1 MPLNVIKFKKY
12 TKSLGHLQAKTRMTC
27 DNSGC
32 IINLLAFWPH
42 PSPMSSPALISLQ
55 RAHLAFGHHALLDDV
70 NFSIVKRERVGLI
83 GRNGAGKSSLLKL
96 LDGRVLPD
104 DGKVVSLDSLRIS
117 TVEQEPEL
125 DTTLSVI
132 EVLLLPPKGDE
143 NFDDE
148 DWQKPARALAWLDK
162 LGIDPDTSVSALSGG
177 MRKRVALAAALVH
190 NPDLLLLDE
199 PTNHLD
205 LEGITWLEAQLKST
219 QAGVLFITH
228 DRAFLDS
235 VATRIIELD
244 RGKLLSFPG
253 NFSAW
258 QVHKEEW
265 LNAQSQENARFDK
278 LLAQEEVWIRKGV
291 EARRTRNEGRVR
303 RLEQLRRERTDR
315 RDVAGK
321 VNLAIDSSQRSGK
334 LVAELENVSKS
345 FGEKVI
351 VENFSTTI
359 MRGDR
364 IGFIGP
370 NGAGKSTLL
379 QIILGVLQPD
389 QGEVKLGT
397 NIQIAY
403 FDQMRSQLDE
413 NATLADVINPGS
425 EWIEIGQSR
434 KHVMSYLN
442 DFLFEPARAQS
453 PVSSLS
459 GGERARL
466 LLARLFARPANI
478 LVLDEPTNDLDIETL
493 ELLESLLLEF
503 PGTVLLVSHDRLFL
517 DNVVTQTIVAEG
529 DGHWAGYVGGYQ
541 DWLVQK
547 ATQESV
553 ATQEK
558 PNGSARLANASSAA
572 QATVAPTNS
581 SSKAQSASRMAPWEL
596 RELEDLPAKIQ
607 ALEAEQAQWVEKLA
621 SPELYQAQD
630 GVLDT
635 VQAKIE
641 SVENE
646 LNKNFAR
653 WEALEAKR

>member
-1 MPLNVIKFKKY
+1 
-12 TKSLGHLQAKTRMTC
+12 
-27 DNSGC
+27 
-32 IINLLAFWPH
+32 
-42 PSPMSSPALISLQ
+42 MSSPALISLQ

-70 NFSIVKRERVGLI
+70 NFSIIKRERVGLI

-104 DGKVVSLDSLRIS
+104 DGKVVSLDSLRIA

-125 DTTLSVI
+125 DMTLTVI

-143 NFDDE
+143 HYDDE
-148 DWQKPARALAWLDK
+148 DWQKPARAMSWLDK

-177 MRKRVALAAALVH
+177 MCKRVALAAALVH

-205 LEGITWLEAQLKST
+205 LEGIAWLETQLKAT
-219 QAGVLFITH
+219 QAGVLLITH

-265 LNAQSQENARFDK
+265 LNAQNLENARFDK

-334 LVAELENVSKS
+334 LVAELENISKS

-351 VENFSTTI
+351 VDDFSTTI

-379 QIILGVLQPD
+379 QIILGALKPD
-389 QGEVKLGT
+389 HGTVKLGT
-397 NIQIAY
+397 SLQVAY

-434 KHVMSYLN
+434 KHVMSYLS

-517 DNVVTQTIVAEG
+517 DNVVTQTIVAQG
-529 DGHWAGYVGGYQ
+529 NGQWAGYVGGYQ

-547 ATQESV
+547 ALQDSNAFDTKTNE
-553 ATQEK
+553 AT
-558 PNGSARLANASSAA
+558 RLAGAANTASSSLLNAS
-572 QATVAPTNS
+572 QATESTSTSGN
-581 SSKAQSASRMAPWEL
+581 KAQSTSRMASWEA
-596 RELEDLPAKIQ
+596 RELDELPAKIQ
-607 ALEAEQAQWVEKLA
+607 ALESEQAEWVEKLA
-621 SPELYQAQD
+621 SPELYQTQD
-630 GVLDT
+630 GALDT

-641 SVENE
+641 IVENE
-646 LNKNFAR
+646 LKKQYAR

>member
-1 MPLNVIKFKKY
+1 
-12 TKSLGHLQAKTRMTC
+12 
-27 DNSGC
+27 
-32 IINLLAFWPH
+32 
-42 PSPMSSPALISLQ
+42 MSSPALISLQ

-70 NFSIVKRERVGLI
+70 NFSIIKRERVGLI

-96 LDGRVLPD
+96 LDGRVSPD
-104 DGKVVSLDSLRIS
+104 DGKVVSLDSLRIT

-125 DTTLSVI
+125 DMNLTVI

-143 NFDDE
+143 HFDDE
-148 DWQKPARALAWLDK
+148 DWQKPARAMSWLDK

-205 LEGITWLEAQLKST
+205 LEGIAWLETQLKAT
-219 QAGVLFITH
+219 QAGVLLITH

-265 LNAQSQENARFDK
+265 LNAQNLENARFDK

-351 VENFSTTI
+351 IDNFSTTI

-379 QIILGVLQPD
+379 QIILGVLKVD
-389 QGEVKLGT
+389 QGTVKLGT
-397 NIQIAY
+397 SLQVAY

-434 KHVMSYLN
+434 KHVMSYLS

-529 DGHWAGYVGGYQ
+529 NGHWAGYVGGYQ

-547 ATQESV
+547 AIQDSNPSDK
-553 ATQEK
+553 K
-558 PNGSARLANASSAA
+558 PNEANRSSATANATSNSTQSATATSSN
-572 QATVAPTNS
+572 PSGN
-581 SSKAQSASRMAPWEL
+581 KAQSANRLASWEA
-596 RELEDLPAKIQ
+596 RELETLPAEIQ
-607 ALEAEQAQWVEKLA
+607 ALESEQAEWIEKLA
-621 SPELYQAQD
+621 SPELYQTQD
-630 GVLDT
+630 GALNT
-635 VQAKIE
+635 VQTKIE
-641 SVENE
+641 IIENE
-646 LNKNFAR
+646 LKKYYAR

>member
-1 MPLNVIKFKKY
+1 
-12 TKSLGHLQAKTRMTC
+12 
-27 DNSGC
+27 
-32 IINLLAFWPH
+32 
-42 PSPMSSPALISLQ
+42 MSSPALISLQ

-96 LDGRVLPD
+96 LGGHVSPD
-104 DGKVVSLDSLRIS
+104 DGKVVSLDSLRIA

-125 DTTLSVI
+125 DTQLSVI

-143 NFDDE
+143 HFDDE
-148 DWQKPARALAWLDK
+148 DWQKPARAMSWLDK

-177 MRKRVALAAALVH
+177 MRKRVALATALVH

-205 LEGITWLEAQLKST
+205 LEGIAWLESQLKST
-219 QAGVLFITH
+219 QAGVLLITH

-265 LNAQSQENARFDK
+265 LNAQNLENARFDK

-321 VNLAIDSSQRSGK
+321 VQLSIDSSQRSGK

-345 FGEKVI
+345 FGEKII
-351 VENFSTTI
+351 VDDFSTTI

-370 NGAGKSTLL
+370 NGVGKTTLL
-379 QIILGVLQPD
+379 QIILGVLKPD
-389 QGEVKLGT
+389 HGTVKLGT
-397 NIQIAY
+397 NLQVAY

-434 KHVMSYLN
+434 KHVMSYLS

-529 DGHWAGYVGGYQ
+529 NGHWASYIGGYQ

-547 ATQESV
+547 AIQDSTTSDK
-553 ATQEK
+553 K
-558 PNGSARLANASSAA
+558 PNATANSHAGSSTSAGA
-572 QATVAPTNS
+572 MQATASTGATAG
-581 SSKAQSASRMAPWEL
+581 KAQSASRMAPWEA

-607 ALEAEQAQWVEKLA
+607 ALESEQAEWVEKLA
-621 SPELYQAQD
+621 SPELYQTQD
-630 GVLDT
+630 GALDT

-641 SVENE
+641 IVEDE
-646 LNKNFAR
+646 LKKHYTR

>member
-1 MPLNVIKFKKY
+1 
-12 TKSLGHLQAKTRMTC
+12 
-27 DNSGC
+27 
-32 IINLLAFWPH
+32 
-42 PSPMSSPALISLQ
+42 MSSPALISLQ

-70 NFSIVKRERVGLI
+70 NFSIIKRERVGLI

-104 DGKVVSLDSLRIS
+104 DGKVVSLDSLRIA

-125 DTTLSVI
+125 DITLTVI

-143 NFDDE
+143 HYDDE
-148 DWQKPARALAWLDK
+148 DWQKPARAMSWLDK

-205 LEGITWLEAQLKST
+205 LEGIAWLETQLKAT
-219 QAGVLFITH
+219 QAGVLLITH

-265 LNAQSQENARFDK
+265 LNAQNLENARFDK

-334 LVAELENVSKS
+334 LVAELENISKS

-351 VENFSTTI
+351 VDDFSTTI
-359 MRGDR
+359 LRGDR

-379 QIILGVLQPD
+379 QIILGALKPD
-389 QGEVKLGT
+389 HGTVKLGT
-397 NIQIAY
+397 SLQVAY

-434 KHVMSYLN
+434 KHVMSYLS

-517 DNVVTQTIVAEG
+517 DNVVTQTIVAQG
-529 DGHWAGYVGGYQ
+529 DGQWAGYVGGYQ

-547 ATQESV
+547 ALQGSNAFDKKTNE
-553 ATQEK
+553 AT
-558 PNGSARLANASSAA
+558 RLAGTANSTSSSLLNASQAA
-572 QATVAPTNS
+572 ESTSTSGN
-581 SSKAQSASRMAPWEL
+581 KAQSTSRMASWEA
-596 RELEDLPAKIQ
+596 RELDELPAKIQ
-607 ALEAEQAQWVEKLA
+607 ALESEQAEWVEKLA
-621 SPELYQAQD
+621 SPELYQTQD
-630 GVLDT
+630 GALDT

-641 SVENE
+641 IVENE
-646 LNKNFAR
+646 LKKHYAR